1 MTKLR
6 LTLATLLMLAFLLVP
21 LYARISGDTYSLILF
36 GRILVFALAALG
48 LNLALGFGGMV
59 SLGHAMYIGLGA
71 YSVAIPASMGI
82 TAGWIHLLT
91 ALVVTAVVAAP
102 LGWVALR
109 TQGIAFIMITLAFAQ
124 LFYFLFVSLKVFGG
138 DDGMTLRHPSAFGPL
153 TDSADAL
160 YLATALSVIV
170 AAFVLSRLVASRFG
184 LVLRASRVNERRV
197 NALGTASLPPRLVAY
212 VISAELCA
220 LGGFFLANLTE
231 FVSPAYMAWTVS
243 GELIVMVLL
252 GGLGTVFGPVVG
264 ALALLLVEE
273 ALKAYTE
280 HWPLVLG
287 PLIVLAVV
295 FMRRGLW
302 GLLFERGE
310 AAGAKAGPHR

>member
-6 LTLATLLMLAFLLVP
+6 LTLAALLMLAFLLVP
-21 LYARISGDTYSLILF
+21 LYARLSGDTYSLILF

-71 YSVAIPASMGI
+71 YSVAIPASLGI

-138 DDGMTLRHPSAFGPL
+138 DDGMTLRHPSAFGSL
-153 TDSADAL
+153 TDNADAL

-197 NALGTASLPPRLVAY
+197 NALGTASLPPRLAAY

-310 AAGAKAGPHR
+310 AAGAKAGPQ